1 MNTASI
7 SVRLHKVSVAFQ
19 GREVVRDVSAEFP
32 ETGIS
37 VLMGRSGSGK
47 TTLLRTMNR
56 LNEEFPGC
64 TTTGR
69 VELNL
74 GNGLE
79 TILPDTPSNS
89 ARLSLPDL
97 RRRVGMVF
105 QTPNVFPS
113 SILKNLSI
121 PLEYVAGYPK
131 DALADRVR
139 TALDAVGLWDEVHDR
154 LQTPAARLS
163 GGQQQRLCLARTL
176 ALEPSILLLDEPT
189 ASLDVRAAKEVEC
202 LLTRLAGT
210 YPIIMVSHSLSQACR
225 LGQQI
230 LVLCEGKILQHVADT
245 KTVTEADLAALL
257 EEDATARFL
266 QIG

>member
-1 MNTASI
+1 MNTKGI
-7 SVRLHKVSVAFQ
+7 SARLHKVSVAFQ
-19 GREVVRDVSAEFP
+19 GREVVGDVSLEFP
-32 ETGIS
+32 KTGIS
-37 VLMGRSGSGK
+37 VLVGRSGSGK

-56 LNEEFPGC
+56 LNEEFSGC

-74 GNGLE
+74 GKGLE
-79 TILPDTPSNS
+79 TILSDTPANA

-121 PLEYVAGYPK
+121 PLEYVAGCPK
-131 DALADRVR
+131 ETIADRVR
-139 TALDAVGLWDEVHDR
+139 AAFDAVGLWDEVHDR
-154 LQTPAARLS
+154 LHMPADRLS

-202 LLTRLAGT
+202 LLTRLAKT
-210 YPIIMVSHSLSQACR
+210 YPIILVSHSLSQACR

-230 LVLCEGKILQHVADT
+230 FVFHEGTMIRHFSDT
-245 KTVTEADLAALL
+245 EVPSEAELAALL
-257 EEDATARFL
+257 EEERVSL
-266 QIG
+266 

>member
-1 MNTASI
+1 MNTAGI

-19 GREVVRDVSAEFP
+19 GREVVGDVSAAFP

-37 VLMGRSGSGK
+37 VLVGRSGSGK

-64 TTTGR
+64 TTTGQ

-79 TILPDTPSNS
+79 TILPDTPSDA

-113 SILKNLSI
+113 SILKNLST
-121 PLEYVAGYPK
+121 PLGYVAGCPK
-131 DALADRVR
+131 NALADRVR

-154 LQTPAARLS
+154 LHTPAARLS

-176 ALEPSILLLDEPT
+176 ALEPSLLLLDEPT
-189 ASLDVRAAKEVEC
+189 ASLDVRAAREVEY
-202 LLTRLAGT
+202 LLTRLADT
-210 YPIIMVSHSLSQACR
+210 YPIILVSHSLSQACR

-230 LVLCEGKILQHVADT
+230 FVLREGKMIRHFADNEA
-245 KTVTEADLAALL
+245 VTEAELVALL
-257 EEDATARFL
+257 EEDRAYL
-266 QIG
+266 